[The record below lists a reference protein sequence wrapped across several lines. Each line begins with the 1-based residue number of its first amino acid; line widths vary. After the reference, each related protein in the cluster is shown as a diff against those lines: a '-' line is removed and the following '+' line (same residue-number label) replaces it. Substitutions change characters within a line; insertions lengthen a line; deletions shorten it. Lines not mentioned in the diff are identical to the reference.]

1 MSAGNQNIIELKNKF
16 ALLDDNHDGFI
27 NLDQLKTFMKDE
39 KMFKI
44 DTWKINE
51 VLVIIIKDHDNSLK

>member
-27 NLDQLKTFMKDE
+27 NHDQLKAFMKDE
-39 KMFKI
+39 KLFKI
-44 DTWKINE
+44 DAWRINE
-51 VLVIIIKDHDNSLK
+51 VYVILITGHGSSLK